1 MMEYPQRVD
10 LVVYTDVIEETSF
23 PVGYYNEAGVFV
35 PVSLAGR
42 TLQMM
47 VRSPNADEALVILN
61 SDADAS
67 VCEPLSG
74 DPTYIR
80 LMIPS
85 NLTSALAAYLGT
97 HEYSII
103 DKTDAGTEGEILLV
117 TGTFTVKRQAVR

>member
-1 MMEYPQRVD
+1 MEYPQRVD

-23 PVGYYNEAGVFV
+23 LVGYRNEADVFV

-42 TLQMM
+42 TLRLM
-47 VRSPNADEALVILN
+47 VRTPNADEAEVILD

-80 LMIPS
+80 VMIPS
-85 NLTSALAAYLGT
+85 NLTSLLAAHLGS
-97 HEYSII
+97 HEYAII
-103 DKTDAGTEGEILLV
+103 DKTDAGTEGEVLLV
-117 TGTFTVKRQAVR
+117 VGSFTVKRQAVR